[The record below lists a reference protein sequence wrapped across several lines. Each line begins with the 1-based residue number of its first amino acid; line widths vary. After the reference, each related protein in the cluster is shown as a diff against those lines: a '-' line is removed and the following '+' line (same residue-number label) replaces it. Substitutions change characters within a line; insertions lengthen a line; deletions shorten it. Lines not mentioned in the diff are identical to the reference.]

1 MVMLEPIPNSL
12 SPQQMNAVFSA
23 LADPTRRALLSRL
36 AQGDATVSDLADPFP
51 ISQPAISKHLKVL
64 EEAGLIERHRRGQQ
78 RPARL
83 RPETLTAATEWMARF
98 KAQWETRLDQMDELL
113 GRQPDLP
120 ADPPHPTDTHKE
132 D

>member
-1 MVMLEPIPNSL
+1 MLAASGPL
-12 SPQQMNAVFSA
+12 SAANICQHFDVAQ
-23 LADPTRRALLSRL
+23 PT
-36 AQGDATVSDLADPFP
+36 
-51 ISQPAISKHLKVL
+51 ISKHLKVL

-120 ADPPHPTDTHKE
+120 ADRPHPTDIHKE